1 MRISLKSLY
10 LFIIFAST
18 LSSVMAQATKEV
30 FSTAVDHVNC
40 ETIRF
45 IHREAGRAEVANNM
59 DCLSFESIYKSI
71 PGDEA
76 GTTGALCKNINEYKN
91 KFKDDKALDA
101 QLNAVIAFA
110 NAKIGAKKRKGNVE
124 DFKTALE
131 KIKKDALEAAKG
143 TSTASNKG
151 AEVKPA
157 EETKPAEK
165 VAVTTDTSKAISEP
179 TAMENT
185 AKTGRKTDWL
195 GLLSLLV
202 GLGALGLAYMA
213 YSKTKKLD
221 GGSIHPMST
230 TYGNKSTKDDSMQE
244 IQRVEKNLRGEISN
258 LNKLIEELMKTG
270 GTTSNPTPRASP
282 EPVKEEAPI
291 GFKERAEEPE
301 GSVIETELRVEE
313 PKEERE
319 TESEREEKE
328 EPEME
333 LVAKPE
339 DVVNPSEAELIA
351 RPEEV
356 IAEREIEKE
365 SDRKE
370 QSESDVFPLSE
381 GSLQEQGM
389 ELGAGG
395 EAKAPEAGTLFEST
409 PPPAPSLDLFAA
421 ATPKPQEREH
431 NTYTDTVAVVENI
444 PEPTATSPEPFM
456 PEKEYE
462 DGEAVPFYK
471 FAGLPNEEGYF
482 ENNAFTDD
490 PGKDSIYE
498 IEMYEDVPDKA
509 FFSIRSNPEVIRK
522 AILDPQVYLAPCC
535 TYTDDHEGKHTIIL
549 VEEGMLRKENNR
561 WVVYEKAKIN
571 FE

>member
-1 MRISLKSLY
+1 MRISMKRLF
-10 LFIIFAST
+10 LFIIFACGI
-18 LSSVMAQATKEV
+18 SSAIAQATKEV
-30 FSTAVDHVNC
+30 FSTAVDHINC

-76 GTTGALCKNINEYKN
+76 GTTGALCKNINDYKN
-91 KFKDDKALDA
+91 KFKEDKALDA
-101 QLNAVIAFA
+101 QLNAVVAFA
-110 NAKIGAKKRKGNVE
+110 NAKIGEKKRKGNVA
-124 DFKTALE
+124 DFKASLE
-131 KIKKDALEAAKG
+131 KIKKDALDAAKG
-143 TSTASNKG
+143 TSAASNN
-151 AEVKPA
+151 ATATKPA

-165 VAVTTDTSKAISEP
+165 TAANVNSDTAKAISEP
-179 TAMENT
+179 VATENT
-185 AKTGRKTDWL
+185 AKTGHKTDWL
-195 GLLSLLV
+195 GLLSLLI

-221 GGSIHPMST
+221 GGSMHPMST
-230 TYGNKSTKDDSMQE
+230 TYGNKSNKDDSMAE
-244 IQRVEKNLRGEISN
+244 IQKVEKYFKGEIAT
-258 LNKLIEELMKTG
+258 LNRLIEELMKTVP
-270 GTTSNPTPRASP
+270 TVNNPTPRSSP

-291 GFKERAEEPE
+291 GFKESALEPEPKAEEERAIETERRAEE
-301 GSVIETELRVEE
+301 
-313 PKEERE
+313 K
-319 TESEREEKE
+319 REEQE

-333 LVAKPE
+333 LVSKPE
-339 DVVNPSEAELIA
+339 DLVNPSEPELIE
-351 RPEEV
+351 RPEEN
-356 IAEREIEKE
+356 IIERQPEIEVE
-365 SDRKE
+365 SEKLTAAEPTNIEVDNEEKT
-370 QSESDVFPLSE
+370 PLT
-381 GSLQEQGM
+381 
-389 ELGAGG
+389 
-395 EAKAPEAGTLFEST
+395 GTLFEST
-409 PPPAPSLDLFAA
+409 PPPTPSADLFAA
-421 ATPKPQEREH
+421 ATPKQPEREY
-431 NTYTDTVAVVENI
+431 NPVTDTVAASEYI
-444 PEPTATSPEPFM
+444 PEPVTSSPEPFM

-482 ENNAFTDD
+482 ENNAFTDE

-535 TYTDDHEGKHTIIL
+535 TFTDDHEGKHTIIL